1 MDITSSININSKAG
15 IVFSWLASPEK
26 ARQWMRSV
34 AETEILHETQERVG
48 TTFREVVA
56 EEGGRIEMQGS
67 ITGFEQD
74 REISFHLFSK
84 IHELDVD
91 YRVEE
96 IGTGIRVTV
105 DSSIHWKFPVNVL
118 SLFMGGKM
126 RSGITDQLG
135 KELEELKKLCEAPGS

>member
-1 MDITSSININSKAG
+1 MRISSSIEVHSSPQT
-15 IVFSWLASPEK
+15 VFAWLSSPEK
-26 ARQWMRSV
+26 ARQWMKNV
-34 AETEILHETQERVG
+34 AEGEILHETAERVG
-48 TTFREVVA
+48 TTFREVVE

-74 REISFHLFSK
+74 RRISFHLASK

-96 IGTGIRVTV
+96 IGTGIRVSV
-105 DSSIHWKFPVNVL
+105 DSSIHWKFPVNIL
-118 SLFMGGKM
+118 SLFMGAKM

-135 KELEELKKLCEAPGS
+135 KELEELKKLCEAPGP